1 MLTGLLLQ
9 EQEMDTE
16 NSIRQNFQHCVP
28 KEYEYCRKIWE
39 NQREYTEIGQKNEEN
54 HCVKQIREAMSFQ
67 YQQKSAS
74 LFVQFMK

>member
-39 NQREYTEIGQKNEEN
+39 NQREYTEIGQKTE
-54 HCVKQIREAMSFQ
+54 KITA
-67 YQQKSAS
+67 
-74 LFVQFMK
+74 

>member
-1 MLTGLLLQ
+1 MGKS
-9 EQEMDTE
+9 EKRM
-16 NSIRQNFQHCVP
+16 
-28 KEYEYCRKIWE
+28 
-39 NQREYTEIGQKNEEN
+39 EIGQKIGEN

>member
-28 KEYEYCRKIWE
+28 IEYEYCRKIWE
-39 NQREYTEIGQKNEEN
+39 NQRNAWKS
-54 HCVKQIREAMSFQ
+54 VK
-67 YQQKSAS
+67 KSEKITA
-74 LFVQFMK
+74 